1 MELYSEIIEQA
12 LLNLQTQVTNTNSFA
27 QQEKN
32 EVQTEMST
40 VINDLLDEHEN
51 DEDNSMALEEHLN
64 LPVYTY
70 SST

>member
-1 MELYSEIIEQA
+1 MELYSEIVEQS